1 MNWTRILPSA
11 PWGKRAM
18 PRGGFMDGYF
28 YILSGRAGMFT
39 VYSDTWRSPDG
50 IHWEKMS
57 ANTGWGKRCY
67 PEVEL
72 IDGNIILIAGQSL
85 NQFYNDVWRSSDG
98 GKTWKQV
105 CANAPWGVRAG
116 HHTITIKK
124 EIYLFGGARNSRD
137 RIFYPELWV
146 SKDLGETWELRA
158 HLPTDM
164 GRAGMQVV
172 YIDGVIYFMGGDHDK
187 PVFLPNWAG
196 RRNDIWKSTDLG
208 KTWQLIGHAPWS
220 PRTGQQCIAHNGK
233 VICIGGHIQGQYKY
247 KQLLAHDLWVWNPKN
262 GIDDWKLIS
271 NNVWSAETNTRA
283 SGKSDFLLEIHD
295 NKIWTLGGDREV
307 ISPYPQDNDV
317 WVANLPTEIL

>member
-1 MNWTRILPSA
+1 
-11 PWGKRAM
+11 M

-28 YILSGRAGMFT
+28 YIISGRAGMFT

-57 ANTGWGKRCY
+57 GNTGWGKRCY

-85 NQFYNDVWRSSDG
+85 STFFNDVWRSSDC

-105 CANAPWGVRAG
+105 CAQAPWGVRAG
-116 HHTITIKK
+116 HHTITINGD
-124 EIYLFGGARNSRD
+124 IYLFGGARNSRD

-158 HLPTDM
+158 KLPADM

-172 YIDGVIYFMGGDHDK
+172 YIDGTIYFMGGDHDK
-187 PVFLPNWAG
+187 PVFLPNWEG
-196 RRNDIWKSTDLG
+196 RRNDIWRSTDFG
-208 KTWQLIGHAPWS
+208 KTWELLGHAPWS

-233 VICIGGHIQGQYKY
+233 IICIGGHAQGPYKY
-247 KQLLAHDLWVWNPKN
+247 KQILMHDLWVWNPKN

-271 NNVWSAETNTRA
+271 NNVWNAETDSRG
-283 SGKSDFLLEIHD
+283 SGKSDFMLEIRD
-295 NKIWTLGGDREV
+295 GKLWTLGGDREV

-317 WVANLPTEIL
+317 WVADLPKEIL

>member
-1 MNWTRILPSA
+1 
-11 PWGKRAM
+11 M

-57 ANTGWGKRCY
+57 EKTGWGKRCY

-85 NQFYNDVWRSSDG
+85 STFYHDVWRSSDC

-105 CANAPWGVRAG
+105 CASAPWGVRAG
-116 HHTITIKK
+116 HHTITING

-146 SKDLGETWELRA
+146 SNNLGETWEMRA
-158 HLPTDM
+158 QLPEDM

-172 YIDGVIYFMGGDHDK
+172 YIDGTIYFMGGDHDK
-187 PVFLPNWAG
+187 PVFLPNWEG
-196 RRNDIWKSTDLG
+196 RRNDIWQSTDLG
-208 KTWQLIGHAPWS
+208 KTWELFGHAPWS
-220 PRTGQQCIAHNGK
+220 PRTGQQCIVHNGK
-233 VICIGGHIQGQYKY
+233 VICIGGHVQGKYKY
-247 KQLLAHDLWVWNPKN
+247 KQLLAHDMWIWDPKN
-262 GIDDWKLIS
+262 GITDWQLIS
-271 NNVWSAETNTRA
+271 NDVWNAESNPRG

-295 NKIWTLGGDREV
+295 SKLWTMGGDREV

-317 WVANLPTEIL
+317 WVADLPKEIL